1 MTVSLLRSSSVDA
14 IDKCT
19 AALAVAFQRHIDVAT
34 MRIYR
39 ETLSDLPLWAIEE
52 AALQL
57 RRRGGE
63 FFPPAPKWH
72 QVAEQ
77 LLADQT
83 RGTLAQARTL
93 DSHEC
98 ETCRDTG
105 WCEED
110 RDGRI
115 VCIPCSCRATN
126 ATYQRMTAS
135 SVKTCHDAK
144 WRNCK

>member
-1 MTVSLLRSSSVDA
+1 MSVALLRSSSADA

-39 ETLSDLPLWAIEE
+39 ETLSDLPQWAIEA

-57 RRRGGE
+57 RRKGGE

-72 QVAEQ
+72 QVAEE
-77 LLADQT
+77 LIAERTRDTFVPSRIAD
-83 RGTLAQARTL
+83 G
-93 DSHEC
+93 HEC
-98 ETCRDTG
+98 DACRDTG
-105 WCEED
+105 WREEG

-115 VCIPCSCRATN
+115 VCIPCVCRPTN
-126 ATYQRMTAS
+126 SNYWRMTAS
-135 SVKTCHDAK
+135 SRK
-144 WRNCK
+144 